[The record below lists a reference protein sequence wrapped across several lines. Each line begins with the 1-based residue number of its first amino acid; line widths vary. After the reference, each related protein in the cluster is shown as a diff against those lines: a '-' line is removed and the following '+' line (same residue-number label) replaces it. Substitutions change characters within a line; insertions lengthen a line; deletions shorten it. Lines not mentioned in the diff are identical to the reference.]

1 MLLETAISPT
11 NIRHKLSRKDQI
23 RSYSSSGISSASAS
37 IEDIGTDD
45 DSNVPRKK
53 IVYCNAKEEHKLELV
68 SLLCKSFV
76 SREPI
81 GLGVGVTEADF
92 MTWAPR
98 IVDELTEQGV
108 SLYFFNQYDKLGST
122 NVLVET

>member
-1 MLLETAISPT
+1 VSIDEDTGTENDDANNGSNKQTIFY
-11 NIRHKLSRKDQI
+11 SR
-23 RSYSSSGISSASAS
+23 
-37 IEDIGTDD
+37 
-45 DSNVPRKK
+45 
-53 IVYCNAKEEHKLELV
+53 AKEEHKPELV

-81 GLGVGVTEADF
+81 GLGVGITEADF

-108 SLYFFNQYDKLGST
+108 
-122 NVLVET
+122 

>member
-1 MLLETAISPT
+1 MYNHHSVPLSTGGISELGATPTLL
-11 NIRHKLSRKDQI
+11 RRKLTRKDQL
-23 RSYSSSGISSASAS
+23 RSFSSSGISSASVS
-37 IEDIGTDD
+37 IDEDTGTENDD
-45 DSNVPRKK
+45 ANNGSNKQTIFYSR
-53 IVYCNAKEEHKLELV
+53 AKEEHKPELV

-81 GLGVGVTEADF
+81 GLGVGITEADF

-108 SLYFFNQYDKLGST
+108 
-122 NVLVET
+122 